1 MGQFKNN
8 NLDGYGIKKF
18 SNGEIYYGQFKEN
31 KLNG

>member
-1 MGQFKNN
+1 MGQVKNN

-18 SNGEIYYGQFKEN
+18 SKGEIHYGQFKEN